1 MSADQAEDQPAKSP
15 EAEQES
21 AEVAPASPGGFRL
34 DREPPQVMRLSRR
47 TLAIAGAFAGVAI
60 GGALLFALRPET
72 PEPPENLYRAETPN
86 RADVVTG
93 APVDYSDVPESEP
106 PLPGAL
112 DQPIVS
118 AQLDGAEISVP
129 SADPVPEHEAAR
141 SSRIFS
147 GINGSSGAR
156 EAGGEAA
163 IPTASESAS
172 SGMASDPALQ
182 RFPSSFSGRRSFES
196 DERIWT
202 ASSPNVLQAGSVIPA
217 ALITAIHSDLPGQ
230 VTAQVTRNVY
240 DSPTGRI
247 LLIPQGARLLGE
259 YDSDIAVG
267 QDRVFLIWTRLIL
280 PDGQSIGLD
289 RQPGA
294 DAAGMAGLSDQTDF
308 HWDRMLRAALV
319 SSILGV
325 GAELGTSSDDRL
337 ARALRDG
344 AQDTFNQSGQQLVER
359 ELRVSPT
366 LTIRP
371 GFPLRVIVTRDLI
384 IEASRGGDD
393 R

>member
-1 MSADQAEDQPAKSP
+1 MSAEQAEDQPAESP

-21 AEVAPASPGGFRL
+21 VEIAPASPDGFRL
-34 DREPPQVMRLSRR
+34 GLKPPQVMRLSRK
-47 TLAIAGAFAGVAI
+47 TLAIAGALAGVAI

-93 APVDYSDVPESEP
+93 APVDYSDVPESAP
-106 PLPGAL
+106 PFPGAL
-112 DQPIVS
+112 EQPIVS
-118 AQLDGAEISVP
+118 AQLDGAKISVP
-129 SADPVPEHEAAR
+129 SVDPVPEHEAAR
-141 SSRIFS
+141 SSRLFP
-147 GINGSSGAR
+147 GVNVSSAAR
-156 EAGGEAA
+156 ETGGEAV
-163 IPTASESAS
+163 IPAAS
-172 SGMASDPALQ
+172 SGTASDPALQ
-182 RFPSSFSGRRSFES
+182 RFPPSAERRSFES

-217 ALITAIHSDLPGQ
+217 ALITGIRSDLPGQ

-267 QDRVFLIWTRLIL
+267 QDRVFLIWNRLIL

-308 HWDRMLRAALV
+308 HWGRMLRAGLV
-319 SSILGV
+319 STVLGV
-325 GAELGTSSDDRL
+325 GAELGINSEDRL

-371 GFPLRVIVTRDLI
+371 GFPLRVIVTRDIVLTL
-384 IEASRGGDD
+384 DK
-393 R
+393 